1 MIFRRVSVQL
11 SSPRTQQKRVSL
23 YFDRPPVK
31 LHQKLAL
38 VALAVLLVAAVAG
51 YVLTDTGDTT
61 AANGDAPPSAAVIDR
76 RPFQMAQRLASHAA
90 TPDEQEL
97 AREAVRIA
105 DHSLDL
111 AFTIAL
117 LQAAEHPPDSSADIR
132 PLHERIQA
140 AARLVADDSIRL
152 AKLTGPRG
160 TGGAAAAPAETE
172 IELLKAQLDLHRGD
186 LDDAR
191 DDLLRAGGDPVGRIR
206 QMVADHDSAEHAA
219 TTPKPG
225 SSDSARQRANSR
237 GLVGQADQW
246 RSVWR
251 KQRALTRAQNETTAG
266 IGTLT
271 AQRAEFAQ
279 HMEQVQKSTAE
290 DSLARTRHLAADQKV
305 LADMTR
311 RVEDQVALLDVYSR
325 WNALVASQRRT
336 ALHDIFLGAAWIL
349 LILLG
354 VVGFGAWLERL
365 FVRLT
370 PERGRLHTLR
380 TVARFTLRGLGLI
393 GIALVLVGPPSQLA
407 TIIGLAG
414 AGLTVVLKD
423 FIVGFFGWFALM
435 GRNGIRLGDWVE
447 INGVS
452 GEVIEISPFHTVLL
466 ETGNW
471 TDAGHPTGRK
481 VTFSNSFAIEGH
493 YFNFSTTG
501 QWLWDEV
508 EFVLPSADAA
518 PIIEAIRKI
527 VNEETADNART
538 AEEEWSRATTAR
550 AVSGFS
556 AAPAI
561 DVRPS
566 AGGMRVLVRYIT
578 RAHERHRLRTRLYQ
592 AVVDLLGRPAAEVPA
607 AT

>member
-1 MIFRRVSVQL
+1 M
-11 SSPRTQQKRVSL
+11 
-23 YFDRPPVK
+23 K

-38 VALAVLLVAAVAG
+38 VALGLLLIAAIVG
-51 YVLTDTGDTT
+51 YVLTDVGDTT
-61 AANGDAPPSAAVIDR
+61 GAGNGDARPAAAVIDR
-76 RPFQMAQRLASHAA
+76 RPLQVAQRLASRAA

-117 LQAAEHPPDSSADIR
+117 LQAAEHAPDSSADIR
-132 PLHERIQA
+132 PLRERIQE
-140 AARLVADDSIRL
+140 AARLVADDSTRL
-152 AKLTGPRG
+152 AKLTSPRG
-160 TGGAAAAPAETE
+160 TGGAAGAEPAETQ

-186 LDDAR
+186 LADAR

-206 QMVADHDSAEHAA
+206 QMVADHDSAAHAA
-219 TTPKPG
+219 SAPKPT
-225 SSDSARQRANSR
+225 SSDSTSQRASNR
-237 GLVGQADQW
+237 GLVGRVDQW

-251 KQRALTRAQNETTAG
+251 KQKALTRAQNETTAG

-271 AQRAEFAQ
+271 AQRAAFAQ
-279 HMEQVQKSTAE
+279 HVEQVQQSTVE
-290 DSLARTRHLAADQKV
+290 DSLVKTRHLGADQRV

-325 WNALVASQRRT
+325 WNALVASQRQA
-336 ALHDIFLGAAWIL
+336 ALHDTFLGAAWVL

-354 VVGFGAWLERL
+354 VVGLGAWLERL

-370 PERGRLHTLR
+370 PERRRLHTLR
-380 TVARFTLRGLGLI
+380 TVARFTLRGLGVI

-471 TDAGHPTGRK
+471 TDAGHPTGRQ
-481 VTFSNSFAIEGH
+481 VTLSNAFAIEGH

-508 EFVLPSADAA
+508 EFVLPSADAP

-527 VNEETADNART
+527 VNEETAENARA
-538 AEEEWSRATTAR
+538 AEEEWSRATPAR

-556 AAPAI
+556 ADPAI

-592 AVVDLLGRPAAEVPA
+592 AVVDLLGRPAAEVTA

>member
-1 MIFRRVSVQL
+1 VNL
-11 SSPRTQQKRVSL
+11 N
-23 YFDRPPVK
+23 
-31 LHQKLAL
+31 QKLAL
-38 VALAVLLVAAVAG
+38 VALALLLVGAIAG
-51 YVLTDTGDTT
+51 YVFTDSGDTT
-61 AANGDAPPSAAVIDR
+61 GSSNGEARPTAAVIDR
-76 RPFQMAQRLASHAA
+76 RPLQIAERLAAGA
-90 TPDEQEL
+90 VTPDEQAL
-97 AREAVRIA
+97 AREAVRIG
-105 DHSLDL
+105 DHSVDL

-117 LQAAEHPPDSSADIR
+117 VQAVEHPPDSNPDMR
-132 PLHERIQA
+132 PLRERIQA
-140 AARLVADDSIRL
+140 AGRVVAEDSTRLERL
-152 AKLTGPRG
+152 TKQAK
-160 TGGAAAAPAETE
+160 AAAPGAAGSAETE
-172 IELLKAQLDLHRGD
+172 IELLRAQLDLHRGD
-186 LDDAR
+186 LADAR

-206 QMVADHDSAEHAA
+206 QMVADHDSVEHAA
-219 TTPKPG
+219 SAPKPAA
-225 SSDSARQRANSR
+225 SDSTRQRASDR
-237 GLVGQADQW
+237 GLLGRVEQW
-246 RSVWR
+246 RTVWR
-251 KQRALTRAQNETTAG
+251 KQRALTKAQEETTAG

-279 HMEQVQKSTAE
+279 HLEQVQKSTGE
-290 DSLARTRHLAADQKV
+290 DSLAKTRHLAADQKV

-325 WNALVASQRRT
+325 WNSLVASQHR
-336 ALHDIFLGAAWIL
+336 ASLHDIFLGLAWIL
-349 LILLG
+349 LILLA
-354 VVGFGAWLERL
+354 VVGLGAWLERL

-370 PERGRLHTLR
+370 PERHRLHTLR

-393 GIALVLVGPPSQLA
+393 GIVLVLVGPPSQLA

-481 VTFSNSFAIEGH
+481 VTFSNAFAIEGH
-493 YFNFSTTG
+493 YFNFSTSG

-508 EFVLPSADAA
+508 EFVLPAADAP
-518 PIIEAIRKI
+518 PIIDAIRKI
-527 VNEETADNART
+527 VNEETAENARM

-592 AVVDLLGRPAAEVPA
+592 AVVDLLGRPAAEAA
-607 AT
+607 ATT

>member
-1 MIFRRVSVQL
+1 M
-11 SSPRTQQKRVSL
+11 KR
-23 YFDRPPVK
+23 
-31 LHQKLAL
+31 LHKLAL
-38 VALAVLLVAAVAG
+38 AILALLLAGSVVG
-51 YVLTDTGDTT
+51 YVLTDSADTGAT
-61 AANGDAPPSAAVIDR
+61 AETRPSGLIDR
-76 RPFQMAQRLASHAA
+76 RPLRIAQRLAARA
-90 TPDEQEL
+90 TTPDEQDL

-105 DHSLDL
+105 DHSVDL

-117 LQAAEHPPDSSADIR
+117 LQAAEHPADSSSQLR
-132 PLHERIQA
+132 PLRDRVA
-140 AARLVADDSIRL
+140 AAERQVVEDSTRL
-152 AKLTGPRG
+152 ARLTSQRS
-160 TGGAAAAPAETE
+160 GAGAGQLETE

-186 LDDAR
+186 RDDAR
-191 DDLLRAGGDPVGRIR
+191 DDLLRGGGDPVGRIR
-206 QMVADHDSAEHAA
+206 QMVADHDSAEHAGTA
-219 TTPKPG
+219 AKPAA
-225 SSDSARQRANSR
+225 SADSLRRAAKAR
-237 GLVGQADQW
+237 GLVGRMDEW
-246 RSVWR
+246 RNVWR
-251 KQRALTRAQNETTAG
+251 KARGLRRVQDFTTAG
-266 IGTLT
+266 IATLT
-271 AQRAEFAQ
+271 MDRAAFAQ
-279 HMEQVQKSTAE
+279 HLQQVQADTAG
-290 DSLARTRHLAADQKV
+290 DPLTRTRHLAADQRV

-325 WNALVASQRRT
+325 WNALVADQRK
-336 ALHDIFLGAAWIL
+336 AAMHDIFLGVAWVL
-349 LILLG
+349 LILLA
-354 VVGFGAWLERL
+354 VVALSAWLEHL

-370 PERGRLHTLR
+370 PERRRQHTLR
-380 TVARFTLRGLGLI
+380 TVTRFGVRGLGLL
-393 GIALVLVGPPSQLA
+393 GIALVLVGPPGQLA

-481 VTFSNSFAIEGH
+481 VTFSNAFAIEGH

-508 EFVLPSADAA
+508 EFVVPAADAP

-527 VNEETADNART
+527 VTEETAENARE
-538 AEEEWSRATTAR
+538 AEEEWSRASTAR
-550 AVSGFS
+550 AVAGFS

-561 DVRPS
+561 DVRPN

-592 AVVDLLGRPAAEVPA
+592 AVVDLLGRSAGVPA
-607 AT
+607 TT

>member
-1 MIFRRVSVQL
+1 M
-11 SSPRTQQKRVSL
+11 
-23 YFDRPPVK
+23 K

-38 VALAVLLVAAVAG
+38 VALGLLLIAAIVG
-51 YVLTDTGDTT
+51 YVLTDVGDTT
-61 AANGDAPPSAAVIDR
+61 GAGNGGARPAAAVIDR
-76 RPFQMAQRLASHAA
+76 QPLQIAHRLASRAT
-90 TPDEQEL
+90 TPDEQDL

-117 LQAAEHPPDSSADIR
+117 VQAAEHPPDSSPDVR
-132 PLHERIQA
+132 PLRDRIRA
-140 AARLVADDSIRL
+140 AQQVVADDSTRL
-152 AKLTGPRG
+152 VKLTSLRG
-160 TGGAAAAPAETE
+160 ATAAGSEPTETQV
-172 IELLKAQLDLHRGD
+172 ELLKAQLDLHRGD
-186 LDDAR
+186 LADAR

-219 TTPKPG
+219 SAPNPT
-225 SSDSARQRANSR
+225 SSDSTRQGASTR
-237 GLVGQADQW
+237 GLVGRVDQW
-246 RSVWR
+246 RRVWR
-251 KQRALTRAQNETTAG
+251 KQKALTRAQDETTAG

-271 AQRAEFAQ
+271 TQRAEFGQ
-279 HMEQVQKSTAE
+279 HVEQVQKSTAE
-290 DSLARTRHLAADQKV
+290 DSLAKTRHQAADQKV

-325 WNALVASQRRT
+325 WNALVTSQRQA
-336 ALHDIFLGAAWIL
+336 ALHDIFLGVAWVL

-354 VVGFGAWLERL
+354 MVGLSAWLERL

-370 PERGRLHTLR
+370 PERRRLHTLR
-380 TVARFTLRGLGLI
+380 TVARFTVRGLGLV

-435 GRNGIRLGDWVE
+435 GRNGLRLGDWVE

-481 VTFSNSFAIEGH
+481 VTFSNAFAIEGH

-508 EFVLPSADAA
+508 EFVLPTADAP

-527 VNEETADNART
+527 VNEETAENART

-561 DVRPS
+561 DVRPN

-592 AVVDLLGRPAAEVPA
+592 AVVDLLGRPAAA
-607 AT
+607 ATAAT

>member
-1 MIFRRVSVQL
+1 
-11 SSPRTQQKRVSL
+11 
-23 YFDRPPVK
+23 VK

-38 VALAVLLVAAVAG
+38 VALGLLLIAAIVG
-51 YVLTDTGDTT
+51 YVLTDVGDTT
-61 AANGDAPPSAAVIDR
+61 GAASGDARPAAAVIDR
-76 RPFQMAQRLASHAA
+76 RPLQIAERLASRAA
-90 TPDEQEL
+90 TPDEQDL

-117 LQAAEHPPDSSADIR
+117 AQAADHPPDSSPDVR
-132 PLHERIQA
+132 PLRDRIQA
-140 AARLVADDSIRL
+140 AQQLVADDSTRL
-152 AKLTGPRG
+152 AKLTRLRG
-160 TGGAAAAPAETE
+160 ATAAGSEPTETQ
-172 IELLKAQLDLHRGD
+172 IDLLKAQLDLHRGD
-186 LDDAR
+186 LADAR

-206 QMVADHDSAEHAA
+206 QMIADHDSAEHAA
-219 TTPKPG
+219 SAPKPT
-225 SSDSARQRANSR
+225 SSDSTRQGARTR
-237 GLVGQADQW
+237 GLVGQVDQW
-246 RSVWR
+246 RRVWR
-251 KQRALTRAQNETTAG
+251 KQKALTRAQDETTAG

-271 AQRAEFAQ
+271 TQRAEFGQ
-279 HMEQVQKSTAE
+279 HVEQVQKSTAE
-290 DSLARTRHLAADQKV
+290 DSLAKTRHLAADQKV

-325 WNALVASQRRT
+325 WNALVASQREA
-336 ALHDIFLGAAWIL
+336 ALHDIFLGAAWVL

-354 VVGFGAWLERL
+354 VVGLGAWLERL

-370 PERGRLHTLR
+370 PERRRLHTLR
-380 TVARFTLRGLGLI
+380 TVARFTVRGLGLI

-481 VTFSNSFAIEGH
+481 VTFSNAFAIEGH

-508 EFVLPSADAA
+508 EFVLPTADAP

-561 DVRPS
+561 DVRPN

-592 AVVDLLGRPAAEVPA
+592 AVVDLLGRPAAA
-607 AT
+607 ATAAT